1 LAENMAEYA
10 THETQTLPSM
20 SQFVVSGAQQ
30 AALTQRLAILDERLA
45 HLEGRLNQVEGSP
58 S

>member
-1 LAENMAEYA
+1 MAEYA